1 MLFEYYLTVIFMK
14 KTIACLL
21 AAFAVIIFPLQCFA
35 EPEVAEKNDTIED
48 YAKSSILMC
57 ADTGDIIYE
66 KNAYEH
72 LSPAS
77 VTKIM
82 SILLV
87 LEAIDSGKISLED
100 EVPAGE
106 NSVKMGGSQIWLEL
120 GEKMTVNE
128 LFKAVVVASAN
139 DACTA
144 LGEYIAGSSQAFVK
158 LMNEKAQSLGL
169 ENTCFE
175 NCTGLD
181 DTIKNHYSCAYDLA
195 VIAREVLKHD
205 LIYNY
210 STIWLDYLRNGK
222 TELNNTNKL
231 VNKYD
236 GITGLKTGTTSK
248 AGFCVCATAEREDMN
263 LIAVVLG
270 ADTSEHRFQTASN
283 LLDFGFAEYAV
294 VAPQIDEAQITPV
307 KIKNGKVKSVVPIYN
322 QTDKLLVKKGDIN
335 IIYTYEI
342 EDSVSAPVENGAE
355 LGEISIKNGD
365 DVIKTITLVSPKA
378 IEKISFNYLNRN
390 VTEYLAKTV
399 DYRRILM

>member
-1 MLFEYYLTVIFMK
+1 MFFEYDLTVIFMK

-342 EDSVSAPVENGAE
+342 EDSVSAPIKNGAE

-378 IEKISFNYLNRN
+378 IEKISFNYILIEMLRN
-390 VTEYLAKTV
+390 
-399 DYRRILM
+399 I

>member
-1 MLFEYYLTVIFMK
+1 MLFEYDLTVIFMK
-14 KTIACLL
+14 KIIACLL

-128 LFKAVVVASAN
+128 LFKAIVVASAN

-236 GITGLKTGTTSK
+236 GINGLKTGTTSK

-378 IEKISFNYLNRN
+378 IEKISFNYILIEMLRN
-390 VTEYLAKTV
+390 
-399 DYRRILM
+399 I

>member
-1 MLFEYYLTVIFMK
+1 MFFEYDLTVIFMK

-335 IIYTYEI
+335 IIYAYEI

-378 IEKISFNYLNRN
+378 IEKISFNYILIEMLRN
-390 VTEYLAKTV
+390 
-399 DYRRILM
+399 I

>member
-1 MLFEYYLTVIFMK
+1 MLFEYDLTVIFMK
-14 KTIACLL
+14 RIIACLL

-378 IEKISFNYLNRN
+378 IEKISFNYILIEMLRN
-390 VTEYLAKTV
+390 
-399 DYRRILM
+399 I

>member
-1 MLFEYYLTVIFMK
+1 MLFEYDLTVIFMK

-158 LMNEKAQSLGL
+158 MMNEKAQSLGL

-335 IIYTYEI
+335 IIYTYVI

-378 IEKISFNYLNRN
+378 IEKISFNYILIEMLRN
-390 VTEYLAKTV
+390 
-399 DYRRILM
+399 I

>member
-1 MLFEYYLTVIFMK
+1 MFFEYDLTVIFMK

-294 VAPQIDEAQITPV
+294 VTPQIDEAQITPV

-335 IIYTYEI
+335 IVYTYEI

-378 IEKISFNYLNRN
+378 IEKISFNYIFIEMLRN
-390 VTEYLAKTV
+390 
-399 DYRRILM
+399 I

>member
-378 IEKISFNYLNRN
+378 CLLYTSPSPRD
-390 VTEYLAKTV
+390 T
-399 DYRRILM
+399 R

>member
-35 EPEVAEKNDTIED
+35 EPEVAEKNDTIKD

-307 KIKNGKVKSVVPIYN
+307 KTKNGKVKSVVPIYN

-378 IEKISFNYLNRN
+378 IEKISFNYILIEMLRN
-390 VTEYLAKTV
+390 
-399 DYRRILM
+399 I

>member
-1 MLFEYYLTVIFMK
+1 MLFEYDLTVIFMK
-14 KTIACLL
+14 KIIACLL

-106 NSVKMGGSQIWLEL
+106 NSVKMGGSQIWLEF

-378 IEKISFNYLNRN
+378 IEKISFNYILIEMLRN
-390 VTEYLAKTV
+390 
-399 DYRRILM
+399 I

>member
-1 MLFEYYLTVIFMK
+1 MLFEYDLTVIFMK

-139 DACTA
+139 DTCTA

-335 IIYTYEI
+335 IIYAYEI

-378 IEKISFNYLNRN
+378 IEKISFNYILIEMLRN
-390 VTEYLAKTV
+390 
-399 DYRRILM
+399 I

>member
-35 EPEVAEKNDTIED
+35 EPEVAEKNDTIKD

-181 DTIKNHYSCAYDLA
+181 DRIKNHYSCAYDLA

-378 IEKISFNYLNRN
+378 IEKISFNYILIEMLRN
-390 VTEYLAKTV
+390 
-399 DYRRILM
+399 I

>member
-1 MLFEYYLTVIFMK
+1 MLFEYDLTVIFMK

-21 AAFAVIIFPLQCFA
+21 AAFAMIIFPLQCFA
-35 EPEVAEKNDTIED
+35 DPEVAEKNDTIED

-195 VIAREVLKHD
+195 IIAREVLKHD

-294 VAPQIDEAQITPV
+294 VAPQTDEAQITPV

-322 QTDKLLVKKGDIN
+322 QTDKLLVKKGEIN
-335 IIYTYEI
+335 ITYAYEI

-355 LGEISIKNGD
+355 LGEISIKSGD

-378 IEKISFNYLNRN
+378 IEKISFNYILIEMLRN
-390 VTEYLAKTV
+390 
-399 DYRRILM
+399 I

>member
-158 LMNEKAQSLGL
+158 PMNEKAQSLGL

-307 KIKNGKVKSVVPIYN
+307 KIKNGKAKSVVPIYN

-378 IEKISFNYLNRN
+378 IEKISFNYILIEMLRN
-390 VTEYLAKTV
+390 
-399 DYRRILM
+399 I

>member
-1 MLFEYYLTVIFMK
+1 MLFEYDLTVIFMK
-14 KTIACLL
+14 KIIACLL

-35 EPEVAEKNDTIED
+35 EPEVTEKNDTIED

-270 ADTSEHRFQTASN
+270 TDTSEHRFQTASN

-378 IEKISFNYLNRN
+378 IEKISFNYILIEMLRN
-390 VTEYLAKTV
+390 
-399 DYRRILM
+399 I

>member
-1 MLFEYYLTVIFMK
+1 MLFEYDLTVIFMK
-14 KTIACLL
+14 KIIACLL

-236 GITGLKTGTTSK
+236 GINGLKTGTTSK
-248 AGFCVCATAEREDMN
+248 AGFCVCATADREDMN

-378 IEKISFNYLNRN
+378 IEKISFNYILIEMLRN
-390 VTEYLAKTV
+390 
-399 DYRRILM
+399 I

>member
-1 MLFEYYLTVIFMK
+1 MLFEYDLTVIFMK
-14 KTIACLL
+14 KIIACLL

-106 NSVKMGGSQIWLEL
+106 NSVKMGGSQIWIEL

-236 GITGLKTGTTSK
+236 GINGLKTGTTSK

-378 IEKISFNYLNRN
+378 IEKISFNYILIEMLRN
-390 VTEYLAKTV
+390 
-399 DYRRILM
+399 I

>member
-1 MLFEYYLTVIFMK
+1 MFFEYDLTVIFMK

-335 IIYTYEI
+335 ITYAYEI

-378 IEKISFNYLNRN
+378 IEKISFNYILIEMLRN
-390 VTEYLAKTV
+390 
-399 DYRRILM
+399 I

>member
-1 MLFEYYLTVIFMK
+1 MLFEYDLTVIFMK

-21 AAFAVIIFPLQCFA
+21 AAFALIIFPLQCFA

-378 IEKISFNYLNRN
+378 IEKISFNYILIEMLRN
-390 VTEYLAKTV
+390 
-399 DYRRILM
+399 I

>member
-1 MLFEYYLTVIFMK
+1 MLFEYDLTVIFMK

-57 ADTGDIIYE
+57 ADTGNIIYE

-100 EVPAGE
+100 EVPVGE

-378 IEKISFNYLNRN
+378 IEKISFNYILIEMLRN
-390 VTEYLAKTV
+390 
-399 DYRRILM
+399 I

>member
-87 LEAIDSGKISLED
+87 LEAIDSGKISHED

-378 IEKISFNYLNRN
+378 IEKISFNYILIEMLRN
-390 VTEYLAKTV
+390 
-399 DYRRILM
+399 I

>member
-1 MLFEYYLTVIFMK
+1 MK

-378 IEKISFNYLNRN
+378 IEKISFNYILIEMLRN
-390 VTEYLAKTV
+390 
-399 DYRRILM
+399 I

>member
-1 MLFEYYLTVIFMK
+1 MLFEYDLTVIFMK

-21 AAFAVIIFPLQCFA
+21 ATFAVMIFPLQCFA

-87 LEAIDSGKISLED
+87 LEAIDSGKIDSGKISLED

-378 IEKISFNYLNRN
+378 IEKISFNYILIEMLRN
-390 VTEYLAKTV
+390 
-399 DYRRILM
+399 I

>member
-1 MLFEYYLTVIFMK
+1 MLFEYDLTVIFMK
-14 KTIACLL
+14 KIIACLL

-195 VIAREVLKHD
+195 VIAMEVLKHD

-248 AGFCVCATAEREDMN
+248 AGFCVCATAERENMN

-307 KIKNGKVKSVVPIYN
+307 KIKNGKVKSVVPVYN

-378 IEKISFNYLNRN
+378 IEKISFNYILIEMLRN
-390 VTEYLAKTV
+390 
-399 DYRRILM
+399 I

>member
-378 IEKISFNYLNRN
+378 IEKISFNYISIEMLRN
-390 VTEYLAKTV
+390 
-399 DYRRILM
+399 I

>member
-158 LMNEKAQSLGL
+158 LMNEKVQSLGL

-378 IEKISFNYLNRN
+378 IEKISFNYILIEMLRN
-390 VTEYLAKTV
+390 
-399 DYRRILM
+399 I

>member
-378 IEKISFNYLNRN
+378 I
-390 VTEYLAKTV
+390 
-399 DYRRILM
+399 